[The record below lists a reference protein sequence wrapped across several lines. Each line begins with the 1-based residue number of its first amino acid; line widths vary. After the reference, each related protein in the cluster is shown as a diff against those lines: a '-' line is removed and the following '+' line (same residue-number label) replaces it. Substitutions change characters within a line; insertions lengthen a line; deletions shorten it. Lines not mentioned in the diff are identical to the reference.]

1 MLSTNVNVDSF
12 KIDSGHSYFSCSFL
26 LDEYTAEM
34 FDGLPESESSFLEGT
49 KMLIVY
55 IAGYIT
61 RNDSASSE
69 EFLNETAF
77 YH

>member
-1 MLSTNVNVDSF
+1 
-12 KIDSGHSYFSCSFL
+12 
-26 LDEYTAEM
+26 M